1 MLGSVRTRSLL
12 IVGTVLS
19 SIWATGVYFL
29 DQRAHE
35 QAVAEVSAQCA
46 DLEDKHEEDD
56 CRGRWREAVEKRLPV
71 PSGILSLALAFG
83 PLPVAWLAGYFG
95 MIVTRRRWQR

>member
-1 MLGSVRTRSLL
+1 MSMRVRNLF

-19 SIWATGVYFL
+19 SVWATGAYFL
-29 DQRAHE
+29 DQRAHD

-46 DLEDKHEEDD
+46 DLDDKHEEDD
-56 CRGRWREAVEKRLPV
+56 CRRRWREAVEKRLPI

-83 PLPVAWLAGYFG
+83 PLPVAWLAGC
-95 MIVTRRRWQR
+95 MIVNRRRRKR